1 MMLIGGGARGLDG
14 TTDTGGGSGAVTV
27 WYGAAQHVPNSLL
40 VRAPTRNG
48 TSSTFCDTTVSI
60 WTTANTAYDL
70 LTAASAIDITG
81 GVAMTA
87 NQFTA
92 SGFFQS
98 VAGQNG
104 FAIASSPS
112 ATTFL
117 SGGSDTVTTVSNY
130 GYSGGS
136 TSAGYFMLQPIP
148 VGTGGNAGNSNS
160 ANGGLGCGSYRA
172 SGSGGEGMVLIAS
185 W

>member
-1 MMLIGGGARGLDG
+1 MMLIGGGARGQAG
-14 TTDTGGGSGAVTV
+14 TTPRGGGSGAVTV

-40 VRAPTRNG
+40 VRAPTKNATG
-48 TSSTFCDTTVSI
+48 SAFGDTTVSI

-70 LTAASAIDITG
+70 LTAPSAIDTTG
-81 GVAMTA
+81 GIAMTA

-98 VAGQNG
+98 VAGQSG
-104 FAIASSPS
+104 STGTQTAS

-117 SGGSDTVTTVSNY
+117 SGGSDSATNTANY
-130 GYSGGS
+130 GYS
-136 TSAGYFMLQPIP
+136 TANDCAGFFIMQPII
-148 VGTGGNAGNSNS
+148 VGVGGNSSGQGAE
-160 ANGGLGCGSYRA
+160 NGGLGCGTYRNQGFA
-172 SGSGGEGMVLIAS
+172 GSGLVLIAS

>member
-1 MMLIGGGARGLDG
+1 MMLIGGGARGLAG
-14 TTDTGGGSGAVTV
+14 TNLRGGGSGAVTV

-40 VRAPTRNG
+40 VRAPTKNATASAFG
-48 TSSTFCDTTVSI
+48 DTTVSI

-70 LTAASAIDITG
+70 LTAASAIDTNG
-81 GVAMTA
+81 GTAMTA

-104 FAIASSPS
+104 FSTVSSPS

-148 VGTGGNAGNSNS
+148 VGTGGNAGNAAAAS
-160 ANGGLGCGSYRA
+160 GGLGCGTYRNTGFA
-172 SGSGGEGMVLIAS
+172 GEGMVLIAS